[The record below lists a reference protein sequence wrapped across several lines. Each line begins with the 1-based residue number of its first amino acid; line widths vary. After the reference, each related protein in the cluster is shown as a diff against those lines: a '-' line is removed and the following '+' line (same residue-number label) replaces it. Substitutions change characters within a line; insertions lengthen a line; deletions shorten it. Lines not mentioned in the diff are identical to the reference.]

1 MNTFDFVLG
10 AEIAA
15 EDCEGMTA
23 LNWACL
29 RGKLQAAQCLLDN
42 GADVNHANKIGRSCL
57 DLAAFQGNPALT
69 QVGSRASV

>member
-1 MNTFDFVLG
+1 MFGFIIGSDISFQ
-10 AEIAA
+10 
-15 EDCEGMTA
+15 DCEGMTA

-42 GADVNHANKIGRSCL
+42 GANINHSNKLGRSPL

-69 QVGSRASV
+69 QVCI